1 MIEQDIKQRSL
12 VVLMLNS
19 RIHSDVV
26 VLSFDKLV
34 VAVSSLN
41 GYLLRLKRESVPL
54 AFLYW
59 FIVDDSRRLVVM
71 AEAFVSFGLEKL
83 WDLLSRESERLQGID
98 GQLDGLKRQLRSLQS
113 LLKDADAKKHGSD
126 RVRNFLEDVKDLV
139 FDAEDIIESYVLN
152 KLRGKGKAKGVK
164 KHVRRLACFLTDRHK
179 VASDIE
185 GITKRISEVI
195 GEMQSFGIQ
204 QIIDGGRSLSL
215 QERQRVQR
223 EIRQTYPDSSESDLV
238 GVEQSVEELVGHLVE
253 NDIYQVVSISGMGG
267 IGKTTLARQ
276 VFHHDLVRRH
286 FDGFAW
292 VCVSQQF
299 TQKHVWQRILQ
310 ELQPHDGNILQM
322 DESALQ
328 PKLFQLL
335 ETGRYLL
342 VLDDVWKKE
351 DWDRIKAMFPRKRGW
366 KMLLTSR
373 NEGVGIHA
381 DPTCLTFRASILNPE
396 ESWKLCERIVF
407 PRRDETE
414 VRLDEEMEAMGK
426 EMVTHCGGLPL
437 AVKALGGLL
446 ANKHTVPEWKRVSDN
461 IGSQIVGGSWLD
473 DNSLNSVYRILS
485 LSYEDLPTHL
495 KHCFLFLAH
504 FPEDSKISA
513 YDLFNYWAVEGIY
526 DGSTIQDSGEYYLE
540 ELVRRNL
547 VIADNRYLSL
557 ESRYCQMH
565 DMMREVCL
573 SKAKEE
579 NFLQIIKDPTST
591 STINA
596 QSPSRSRRLSIH
608 SGKAFHLLG
617 HKNNTKVRSLIVWD
631 EDFGIRSASVFH
643 NLTLLRVLDLSWV
656 KFEGGKLPSS
666 IGGLIHLRYWS
677 LYDAGVSHLPSTM
690 RNLKLLLY
698 LNLRVD
704 NEEPIHVPNVL
715 KEMIELRYL
724 SLPLKMDDKTKLE
737 LGDLVNLEYLW
748 GFSTQHTSVTD
759 LLRMAKLR
767 NLTVFLSERCNFETL
782 SSSLRELRNLET
794 LYFLYFY
801 MVDYMGEF
809 VLDHFIHLKELGL
822 SVRMSKFPD
831 QHQLPPHLVHIS
843 LLDCGME
850 EDPMPILEKL
860 LHLKSVQLAVEA
872 FVGRRMVCSK
882 GGFPQL
888 CALRIS
894 KQPELEEWIVEEGS
908 MPCLRTLTI
917 IDCKKLKELPD
928 GLKYITSLKELK
940 IREMKREWK
949 EKLVPGGEDYYKVQH
964 IPDVQFINCDL

>member
-1 MIEQDIKQRSL
+1 LINFIAFFIYSKRF
-12 VVLMLNS
+12 NS
-19 RIHSDVV
+19 FFS
-26 VLSFDKLV
+26 
-34 VAVSSLN
+34 
-41 GYLLRLKRESVPL
+41 RESVPL

-59 FIVDDSRRLVVM
+59 FIVGDTRRLVVM
-71 AEAFVSFGLEKL
+71 AEGFVSFGLEKL

-98 GQLDGLKRQLRSLQS
+98 EQLDGLKRQLRSLQS

-152 KLRGKGKAKGVK
+152 KLRGEGKGVK
-164 KHVRRLACFLTDRHK
+164 KHVRRLARFLTDRHK

-185 GITKRISEVI
+185 GITKRISDVI

-204 QIIDGGRSLSL
+204 QIIDGVRSLSL

-253 NDIYQVVSISGMGG
+253 NDIYQVVSIAGMGG

-299 TQKHVWQRILQ
+299 TLKHVWQRILQ

-351 DWDRIKAMFPRKRGW
+351 DWDRIKAVFPRKRGW

-461 IGSQIVGGSWLD
+461 IGSQIVGGSCLD
-473 DNSLNSVYRILS
+473 DNSLNSVNRILS

-495 KHCFLFLAH
+495 KHRFLYLAH
-504 FPEDSKISA
+504 FPEDSKI
-513 YDLFNYWAVEGIY
+513 YTQDLFNYWAAEGIY

-557 ESRYCQMH
+557 EFNFCQMH

-596 QSPSRSRRLSIH
+596 QSPSRSRRFSIH
-608 SGKAFHLLG
+608 SGKAFHILG
-617 HKNNTKVRSLIVWD
+617 HRNNPKGKV
-631 EDFGIRSASVFH
+631 
-643 NLTLLRVLDLSWV
+643 
-656 KFEGGKLPSS
+656 
-666 IGGLIHLRYWS
+666 
-677 LYDAGVSHLPSTM
+677 
-690 RNLKLLLY
+690 
-698 LNLRVD
+698 
-704 NEEPIHVPNVL
+704 
-715 KEMIELRYL
+715 
-724 SLPLKMDDKTKLE
+724 
-737 LGDLVNLEYLW
+737 
-748 GFSTQHTSVTD
+748 
-759 LLRMAKLR
+759 
-767 NLTVFLSERCNFETL
+767 
-782 SSSLRELRNLET
+782 
-794 LYFLYFY
+794 
-801 MVDYMGEF
+801 
-809 VLDHFIHLKELGL
+809 
-822 SVRMSKFPD
+822 
-831 QHQLPPHLVHIS
+831 
-843 LLDCGME
+843 
-850 EDPMPILEKL
+850 
-860 LHLKSVQLAVEA
+860 
-872 FVGRRMVCSK
+872 
-882 GGFPQL
+882 
-888 CALRIS
+888 
-894 KQPELEEWIVEEGS
+894 
-908 MPCLRTLTI
+908 
-917 IDCKKLKELPD
+917 
-928 GLKYITSLKELK
+928 
-940 IREMKREWK
+940 
-949 EKLVPGGEDYYKVQH
+949 
-964 IPDVQFINCDL
+964 

>member
-1 MIEQDIKQRSL
+1 
-12 VVLMLNS
+12 
-19 RIHSDVV
+19 
-26 VLSFDKLV
+26 
-34 VAVSSLN
+34 
-41 GYLLRLKRESVPL
+41 
-54 AFLYW
+54 
-59 FIVDDSRRLVVM
+59 M

-83 WDLLSRESERLQGID
+83 WDLLSRESERLQGVDEQI
-98 GQLDGLKRQLRSLQS
+98 DGLKRQLRSLQS

-152 KLRGKGKAKGVK
+152 KLRGKGKGVK

-446 ANKHTVPEWKRVSDN
+446 ANKHTVPEWKRVFDN
-461 IGSQIVGGSWLD
+461 IGSQIVGGSGLD

-495 KHCFLFLAH
+495 KHCFLYLAH
-504 FPEDSKISA
+504 YPEDSKI
-513 YDLFNYWAVEGIY
+513 YTHNLFNYWAAEGIY
-526 DGSTIQDSGEYYLE
+526 DGSTIEDSGEYYLE

-547 VIADNRYLSL
+547 VIADNKYLRVHL
-557 ESRYCQMH
+557 KYCQMH

-579 NFLQIIKDPTST
+579 NFLQIIIDPTCT

-608 SGKAFHLLG
+608 SGKAFHILG
-617 HKNNTKVRSLIVWD
+617 HKNNTKVRSLIVSGL
-631 EDFGIRSASVFH
+631 EKDFWIRSASVFH
-643 NLTLLRVLDLSWV
+643 NLTLLRVLNLSWV

-666 IGGLIHLRYWS
+666 IGGLIHLRYLS
-677 LYDAGVSHLPSTM
+677 LYEAGVSHLPSTM

-698 LNLRVD
+698 LDLDVD
-704 NEEPIHVPNVL
+704 NEDSIHVPNVL

-724 SLPLKMDDKTKLE
+724 RLPLMHDKTKLE
-737 LGDLVNLEYLW
+737 LGDLVNLEYLF
-748 GFSTQHTSVTD
+748 GFSTQDTSVTD
-759 LLRMAKLR
+759 LLRMTKLR
-767 NLTVFLSERCNFETL
+767 YLAVSLSERCNFETL

-794 LYFLYFY
+794 LNFLFTPEIYK
-801 MVDYMGEF
+801 VDHVGEF

-822 SVRMSKFPD
+822 AGPMSKIPD
-831 QHQLPPHLVHIS
+831 QHQLPPHLAHIH
-843 LLDCGME
+843 LFYCRME

-860 LHLKSVQLAVEA
+860 LHLKSVLLRNKA
-872 FVGRRMVCSK
+872 FVGSRMVCSK
-882 GGFPQL
+882 GGFTQL
-888 CALRIS
+888 CALEMS
-894 KQPELEEWIVEEGS
+894 EESELEEWIVEEGS

-917 IDCKKLKELPD
+917 HDCEKLKELPD

-940 IREMKREWK
+940 ISGMKREWK
-949 EKLVPGGEDYYKVQH
+949 EKLVPGGEDYYKIQH
-964 IPDVQFINCDL
+964 IPDVQFINCDQ

>member
-1 MIEQDIKQRSL
+1 
-12 VVLMLNS
+12 
-19 RIHSDVV
+19 
-26 VLSFDKLV
+26 
-34 VAVSSLN
+34 
-41 GYLLRLKRESVPL
+41 
-54 AFLYW
+54 
-59 FIVDDSRRLVVM
+59 M
-71 AEAFVSFGLEKL
+71 AEGFVSFGLEKL

-98 GQLDGLKRQLRSLQS
+98 EQLDGLKRQLRSLQS

-152 KLRGKGKAKGVK
+152 KLRGEGKGVK
-164 KHVRRLACFLTDRHK
+164 KHVRRLARFLTDRHK

-185 GITKRISEVI
+185 GITKRISDVI

-204 QIIDGGRSLSL
+204 QIIDGVRSLSL

-253 NDIYQVVSISGMGG
+253 NDIYQVVSIAGMGG

-299 TQKHVWQRILQ
+299 TLKHVWQRILQ

-351 DWDRIKAMFPRKRGW
+351 DWDRIKAVFPRKRGW

-461 IGSQIVGGSWLD
+461 IGSQIVGGSCLD
-473 DNSLNSVYRILS
+473 DNSLNSVNRILS

-495 KHCFLFLAH
+495 KHRFLYLAH
-504 FPEDSKISA
+504 FPEDSKI
-513 YDLFNYWAVEGIY
+513 YTQDLFNYWAAEGIY

-557 ESRYCQMH
+557 EFNFCQMH

-596 QSPSRSRRLSIH
+596 QSPSRSRRFSIH
-608 SGKAFHLLG
+608 SGKAFHILG
-617 HKNNTKVRSLIVWD
+617 HRNNPKVRSLIVSRFE
-631 EDFGIRSASVFH
+631 EDFWIRSASVFH
-643 NLTLLRVLDLSWV
+643 NLTLLRVLDLSRV

-666 IGGLIHLRYWS
+666 IGGLIHLRYLS
-677 LYDAGVSHLPSTM
+677 LYGAVVSHLPSTM
-690 RNLKLLLY
+690 RNLKLLLF

-704 NEEPIHVPNVL
+704 NKEPIHVPNVL
-715 KEMIELRYL
+715 KEMLELRYL
-724 SLPLKMDDKTKLE
+724 SLPQEMDDKTKLE

-748 GFSTQHTSVTD
+748 YFSTQHSSVTD
-759 LLRMAKLR
+759 LLRMTKLR
-767 NLTVFLSERCNFETL
+767 NLGVSLSERCNFETL
-782 SSSLRELRNLET
+782 SSSLRELRNLEM
-794 LYFLYFY
+794 LNVLFSPEIV
-801 MVDYMGEF
+801 MVDHMGEF
-809 VLDHFIHLKELGL
+809 VLDHFIHLKQLGL
-822 SVRMSKFPD
+822 AVRMSKIPD
-831 QHQLPPHLVHIS
+831 QHQFPPHLAHIHLVH
-843 LLDCGME
+843 CVMK

-860 LHLKSVQLAVEA
+860 LHLKSVALSYGA
-872 FVGRRMVCSK
+872 FIGRRVVCSK

-888 CALRIS
+888 CALGIS
-894 KQPELEEWIVEEGS
+894 GESELEEWIVEEGS

-917 IDCKKLKELPD
+917 HDCEKLKELPD

>member
-1 MIEQDIKQRSL
+1 
-12 VVLMLNS
+12 
-19 RIHSDVV
+19 
-26 VLSFDKLV
+26 
-34 VAVSSLN
+34 
-41 GYLLRLKRESVPL
+41 
-54 AFLYW
+54 
-59 FIVDDSRRLVVM
+59 M

-83 WDLLSRESERLQGID
+83 WDLLSRESERLQGVDEQI
-98 GQLDGLKRQLRSLQS
+98 DGLKRQLRSLQS

-152 KLRGKGKAKGVK
+152 KLRGKGKGVK

-446 ANKHTVPEWKRVSDN
+446 ANKHTVPEWKRVFDN
-461 IGSQIVGGSWLD
+461 IGSQIVGGSGLD

-495 KHCFLFLAH
+495 KHCFLYLAH
-504 FPEDSKISA
+504 LPEDSKI
-513 YDLFNYWAVEGIY
+513 YTHVLFNYWVVEGIY
-526 DGSTIQDSGEYYLE
+526 DGSTIQDSGEDYLE

-547 VIADNRYLSL
+547 VFADNNYWSSDLN
-557 ESRYCQMH
+557 YCQMH

-596 QSPSRSRRLSIH
+596 QSPRRSRRLSIH
-608 SGKAFHLLG
+608 SGKAFHILG
-617 HKNNTKVRSLIVWD
+617 HKNNTKVRSLIVPRFE
-631 EDFGIRSASVFH
+631 EDYWIRSASVFH

-666 IGGLIHLRYWS
+666 IGGLIHLRYLS
-677 LYDAGVSHLPSTM
+677 LYNAGVSHLPSTM

-698 LNLRVD
+698 LNLSVD
-704 NEEPIHVPNVL
+704 NKEPIHVPNVL

-737 LGDLVNLEYLW
+737 LGDLVNLEYLF
-748 GFSTQHTSVTD
+748 GFSTQHTSATD
-759 LLRMAKLR
+759 LLRMTKLR
-767 NLTVFLSERCNFETL
+767 HLTVSLSERCNFETL

-794 LYFLYFY
+794 LNFFFLRETYK
-801 MVDYMGEF
+801 VDYMGEF

-822 SVRMSKFPD
+822 VVRMSKIPD
-831 QHQLPPHLVHIS
+831 QHQFPPHLTHIH
-843 LLDCGME
+843 LFNCRME

-888 CALRIS
+888 CALDIS
-894 KQPELEEWIVEEGS
+894 KESELEEWIVEEGS
-908 MPCLRTLTI
+908 MPCLRILSI
-917 IDCKKLKELPD
+917 DDCKKLKELPD

-940 IREMKREWK
+940 IQGMKREWK

-964 IPDVQFINCDL
+964 IPDVQFINCDQ

>member
-1 MIEQDIKQRSL
+1 
-12 VVLMLNS
+12 
-19 RIHSDVV
+19 
-26 VLSFDKLV
+26 
-34 VAVSSLN
+34 
-41 GYLLRLKRESVPL
+41 
-54 AFLYW
+54 
-59 FIVDDSRRLVVM
+59 M

-495 KHCFLFLAH
+495 KHCFLYLAH
-504 FPEDSKISA
+504 SHEDSKI
-513 YDLFNYWAVEGIY
+513 YKHVLFYNWAAEGIY
-526 DGSTIQDSGEYYLE
+526 DGSTIEDSGEYYLE

-547 VIADNRYLSL
+547 VIADNKYLRVHL
-557 ESRYCQMH
+557 KYCQMH

-596 QSPSRSRRLSIH
+596 QSPRRSRRLSIH
-608 SGKAFHLLG
+608 SGKAFHILG
-617 HKNNTKVRSLIVWD
+617 HKNKKKVRSLIVSGLE
-631 EDFGIRSASVFH
+631 EDFWIRSASVFH

-666 IGGLIHLRYWS
+666 IGGLIHLRYLS
-677 LYDAGVSHLPSTM
+677 LRDAGVSHLPSTM

-698 LNLRVD
+698 LDLSVD
-704 NEEPIHVPNVL
+704 NEDSIHVPNVL

-794 LYFLYFY
+794 LYFLYSH

-894 KQPELEEWIVEEGS
+894 EQPELEEWIVEEGS